1 MSKLHDLLPPGTTV
15 HTILRHVS
23 KSGMSRDI
31 SLVILTPDGPRD
43 ITALAADAMGRK
55 LSGYCDF
62 PAIRVGG
69 TGMDMG
75 YHLVYSLARAL
86 YPDGHLCT
94 GTRYDD
100 KSRPGCPSNDH
111 SNDYGR
117 LARQWDE
124 AHGEIDPAATREERE
139 ARCSER
145 QQWIS
150 SRRTYRRNRRHSD
163 GGYALRQRWM

>member
-1 MSKLHDLLPPGTTV
+1 MSTLHDLLPPGTTV

-43 ITALAADAMGRK
+43 ITALAAEATGTRLSKSCPDA
-55 LSGYCDF
+55 
-62 PAIRVGG
+62 AIRVGG

-75 YHLVYSLARAL
+75 FHLVYSLGRTL
-86 YPDGHLCT
+86 YPDGHMCT
-94 GTRYDD
+94 GDRD
-100 KSRPGCPSNDH
+100 CPSNDH

-117 LARQWDE
+117 LAREWDK
-124 AHGEIDPAATREERE
+124 AHGENAREERFE
-139 ARCSER
+139 ER

>member
-1 MSKLHDLLPPGTTV
+1 MSTLHDLLPPGTTV
-15 HTILRHVS
+15 YTILRHVS

-31 SLVILTPDGPRD
+31 TLDILTQDLPLD
-43 ITALAADAMGRK
+43 ITALAAEAMGAR
-55 LSGYCDF
+55 LSKSCPDA
-62 PAIRVGG
+62 AIRVGG

-94 GTRYDD
+94 GARD
-100 KSRPGCPSNDH
+100 CPSNDH

-117 LARQWDE
+117 LARQWDK
-124 AHGEIDPAATREERE
+124 AHNREGGRLSDDDAA
-139 ARCSER
+139 AR

>member
-86 YPDGHLCT
+86 YPDGHMCT
-94 GTRYDD
+94 GTRD
-100 KSRPGCPSNDH
+100 CPSNDH

-117 LARQWDE
+117 LARQWDK
-124 AHGEIDPAATREERE
+124 AHNREGGRLSDDDAA
-139 ARCSER
+139 AR
-145 QQWIS
+145 QDWIG

>member
-1 MSKLHDLLPPGTTV
+1 MSTLHDILPPGTTV

-43 ITALAADAMGRK
+43 ITALAAEAMGSR
-55 LSGYCDF
+55 LSSRVTF

-69 TGMDMG
+69 CGMDMG
-75 YHLVYSLARAL
+75 FHMVYSLARAL

-94 GTRYDD
+94 GARD
-100 KSRPGCPSNDH
+100 CPSNDH

-117 LARQWDE
+117 LAREWDK
-124 AHGEIDPAATREERE
+124 AHGEIVGTREERE
-139 ARCSER
+139 ARCGER
-145 QQWIS
+145 QDWIS
-150 SRRTYRRNRRHSD
+150 SRRTYRRNRRHGD

>member
-1 MSKLHDLLPPGTTV
+1 MSTLHDLLPPGTTV
-15 HTILRHVS
+15 RTILRHVS

-43 ITALAADAMGRK
+43 ITALAAEAMGAR
-55 LSGYCDF
+55 LSKSCPDA
-62 PAIRVGG
+62 AIRVGG

-86 YPDGHLCT
+86 YPDGFMCT
-94 GTRYDD
+94 GARYGD
-100 KSRPGCPSNDH
+100 KSRPACPSNDH

-117 LARQWDE
+117 LARQWDK
-124 AHGEIDPAATREERE
+124 AHNREDGRLSDDDAA
-139 ARCSER
+139 AR

-163 GGYALRQRWM
+163 GGYALQQKWM

>member
-1 MSKLHDLLPPGTTV
+1 MGNLHDLLPPGTTV

-43 ITALAADAMGRK
+43 ITALAAEAMGSR
-55 LSGYCDF
+55 LSSRVTYR
-62 PAIRVGG
+62 AIRVGG
-69 TGMDMG
+69 CGMDMG
-75 YHLVYSLARAL
+75 FHLVYSLGRAL

-94 GTRYDD
+94 GARD
-100 KSRPGCPSNDH
+100 CPSNDH

-117 LARQWDE
+117 LAHEWDK
-124 AHGEIDPAATREERE
+124 AHGLSFTTIPAIERSE
-139 ARCSER
+139 LVHER
-145 QQWIS
+145 QQWIG

-163 GGYALRQRWM
+163 GGYALRQKWM

>member
-1 MSKLHDLLPPGTTV
+1 MSTLHDLLPPGTTV

-94 GTRYDD
+94 GARD
-100 KSRPGCPSNDH
+100 CPSNDH

-117 LARQWDE
+117 LAHEWDK
-124 AHGEIDPAATREERE
+124 AHELSFTTIPAELVH
-139 ARCSER
+139 ER